1 VKGVE
6 RSDPT
11 RQEDGIG
18 PCASVSESERLLHGD
33 MLKICNCKYATLHN
47 FYLANTIGY
56 WQAMVCM
63 CIHNH
68 ARTRADH
75 AMCETGRVAWRSGF
89 TALQIEAPRIICSCV
104 RQCRL

>member
-1 VKGVE
+1 MKGVE

-47 FYLANTIGY
+47 FYLANTKLAIGKPWCACAY
-56 WQAMVCM
+56 T
-63 CIHNH
+63 I
-68 ARTRADH
+68 TREHEQTMRCAKL
-75 AMCETGRVAWRSGF
+75 AEWRGGAAS
-89 TALQIEAPRIICSCV
+89 
-104 RQCRL
+104 RLSR